1 MEFKKP
7 NHIEIIKSKKS
18 NFVNTFLEKMRI
30 ERTSASNLAH
40 VDFENLTFGSVF
52 TDHMFV
58 CKYKNEK
65 WQEPEVIPYQP
76 LSFEPSMSVLHYGQ
90 SVFEGMKAY
99 KDDDDKVWLFRP
111 DQNFKRINR
120 SSERLQIPVFPENY
134 FFEGLKTL
142 LNLDKDWIKPG
153 IGNSLYVRPFV
164 FSSQACVQAS
174 PSKEYTFIIIC
185 CPVKAYYG
193 GEVNVLIA
201 EEFSRAADGGI
212 GYTKAAGNYGA
223 QFYPTALAQK
233 QGYQQI
239 VWTDAKSHEFLEEAG
254 TMNIF
259 FRIGDILLTAPTN
272 DRILDGVTRKS
283 VIQIARDSGIE
294 VEVRPIKIGEIVK
307 ASENNSLK
315 EMFGS
320 GTAVVINPIKSFGYK
335 GVNYKLPELE
345 NPFATQLKDNIMSIQ
360 YNLTEDPYGWRV
372 AVD

>member
-1 MEFKKP
+1 MELKKP
-7 NHIEIIKSKKS
+7 NQIEIIKSKKS

>member
-1 MEFKKP
+1 
-7 NHIEIIKSKKS
+7 
-18 NFVNTFLEKMRI
+18 MRI
-30 ERTSASNLAH
+30 EKTSASNLAN

-58 CKYKNEK
+58 CRYKNNE
-65 WQEPEVIPYQP
+65 WQIPEIIPYQP
-76 LSFEPSMSVLHYGQ
+76 LSFEPSISVLHYGQ
-90 SVFEGMKAY
+90 AVFEGMKAY
-99 KDDDDKVWLFRP
+99 KDDQGKVWLFRP

-120 SSERLQIPVFPENY
+120 SSKRLQIPVFPKEY
-134 FFEGLKTL
+134 FFTGLNNLIK
-142 LNLDKDWIKPG
+142 LDKDWIKPG

-164 FSSQACVQAS
+164 FSSQATVQAS

-185 CPVKAYYG
+185 CPVKSYYG

-239 VWTDAKSHEFLEEAG
+239 VWTDAGSHEFLEEAG

-259 FRIGDILLTAPTN
+259 FRIEDRLITAPTN

-283 VIQIARDSGIE
+283 VIQIAKDSGIK
-294 VEVRPIKIGEIVK
+294 VEVRPIKIEEIVK
-307 ASENNSLK
+307 ASEKNLLN

-335 GVNYKLPELE
+335 GINHKLPELE
-345 NPFATQLKDNIMSIQ
+345 NPISMQLKNKIMSIQ
-360 YNLTEDPYGWRV
+360 YNLAEDPYGWRV

>member
-1 MEFKKP
+1 
-7 NHIEIIKSKKS
+7 
-18 NFVNTFLEKMRI
+18 MRI
-30 ERTSASNLAH
+30 EKTSASNFAN

-58 CKYKNEK
+58 CRYKNNE
-65 WQEPEVIPYQP
+65 WQTPEIIPYQP
-76 LSFEPSMSVLHYGQ
+76 LSFEPSISVLHYGQ
-90 SVFEGMKAY
+90 AVFEGMKAY
-99 KDDDDKVWLFRP
+99 KDDQGKVWLFRP

-120 SSERLQIPVFPENY
+120 SSERLQIPVFPKEY
-134 FFEGLKTL
+134 FFTGLN
-142 LNLDKDWIKPG
+142 NLIKLDNDWIKPG

-164 FSSQACVQAS
+164 FSSQATVQAS

-185 CPVKAYYG
+185 CPVKSYYG
-193 GEVNVLIA
+193 GEVNVLIE

-239 VWTDAKSHEFLEEAG
+239 VWTDAGSHEFLEEAG

-259 FRIGDILLTAPTN
+259 FRIEDKLITAPTN

-283 VIQIARDSGIE
+283 VIQIAKDSGIE
-294 VEVRPIKIGEIVK
+294 VEVRPIKIEEIVK
-307 ASENNSLK
+307 ASEKNLLN

-335 GVNYKLPELE
+335 GINYKLPELE
-345 NPFATQLKDNIMSIQ
+345 NPISMQLKNKIMSIQ
-360 YNLTEDPYGWRV
+360 YNLAEDPYGWRV

>member
-1 MEFKKP
+1 
-7 NHIEIIKSKKS
+7 
-18 NFVNTFLEKMRI
+18 
-30 ERTSASNLAH
+30 

-58 CKYKNEK
+58 CRYKNNE
-65 WQEPEVIPYQP
+65 WQTPEIIPYQP
-76 LSFEPSMSVLHYGQ
+76 LSFEPSISVLHYGQ
-90 SVFEGMKAY
+90 AVFEGMKAY
-99 KDDDDKVWLFRP
+99 KDNQGKVWLFRP
-111 DQNFKRINR
+111 DQNFMRINR
-120 SSERLQIPVFPENY
+120 SSERLQIPVFPKEY
-134 FFEGLKTL
+134 FFTGLNNLIK
-142 LNLDKDWIKPG
+142 LDKDWIKPG

-164 FSSQACVQAS
+164 FSSQATVQAS

-185 CPVKAYYG
+185 CPVKSYYG

-239 VWTDAKSHEFLEEAG
+239 VWTDAGSHEFLEEAG

-259 FRIGDILLTAPTN
+259 FRIEDKLITAPTN

-283 VIQIARDSGIE
+283 VIQIAKDSGIK
-294 VEVRPIKIGEIVK
+294 VEVRPIKIEEIVK
-307 ASENNSLK
+307 ASEKNLLN

-335 GVNYKLPELE
+335 GINYKLPELE
-345 NPFATQLKDNIMSIQ
+345 NPISMQLKNKIMSIQ
-360 YNLTEDPYGWRV
+360 YNLAEDPYGWRV

>member
-1 MEFKKP
+1 MK
-7 NHIEIIKSKKS
+7 IEKTLASK
-18 NFVNTFLEKMRI
+18 
-30 ERTSASNLAH
+30 LAH

-58 CKYKNEK
+58 CKYKDGK
-65 WQEPEVIPYQP
+65 WQTPEVIPYQS

-90 SVFEGMKAY
+90 AVFEGMKAY
-99 KDDDDKVWLFRP
+99 KDEKGKVWLFRP
-111 DQNFKRINR
+111 DQNIKRINR
-120 SSERLQIPVFPENY
+120 SAERLQIPKFSEDY

-142 LNLDKDWIKPG
+142 LHLYKEFIKPC
-153 IGNSLYVRPFV
+153 IGNSLYIRPFF
-164 FSSQACVQAS
+164 FSSQAGVQAS

-212 GYTKAAGNYGA
+212 GFTKAAGNYAA
-223 QFYPTALAQK
+223 QFYPTALAQE
-233 QGYQQI
+233 QGYQQV
-239 VWTDAKSHEFLEEAG
+239 VWTDAKSHEYLEEAG

-259 FRIGDILLTAPTN
+259 FRINDKLVTAPTN

-294 VEVRPIKIGEIVK
+294 VEVRPIKIAEVVE
-307 ASENNSLK
+307 ASTNNQLK

-320 GTAVVINPIKSFGYK
+320 GTAVVINPIKSFGYQ

-345 NPFATQLKDNIMSIQ
+345 APMATQLKDKIMSIQ

-372 AVD
+372 CLD

>member
-1 MEFKKP
+1 MK
-7 NHIEIIKSKKS
+7 IEKI
-18 NFVNTFLEKMRI
+18 
-30 ERTSASNLAH
+30 SASKLAH

-58 CKYKNEK
+58 CKYKDGL
-65 WQEPEVIPYQP
+65 WQTPEVIPYQP

-90 SVFEGMKAY
+90 AVFEGMKAY
-99 KDDDDKVWLFRP
+99 KDEQDKVWLFRP

-120 SSERLQIPVFPENY
+120 SSERLQIPKFPEEY
-134 FFEGLKTL
+134 FFEGLNTL
-142 LNLDKDWIKPG
+142 LNFDHEWIKPG
-153 IGNSLYVRPFV
+153 IGNSLYIRPFV
-164 FSSQACVQAS
+164 FSSQAGVQAS
-174 PSKEYTFIIIC
+174 PSKEYTFMIIC

-212 GYTKAAGNYGA
+212 GFTKAAGNYAA

-239 VWTDAKSHEFLEEAG
+239 VWTDAKSHEYLEEAG

-259 FRIGDILLTAPTN
+259 FRIGDKLVTAPTN

-283 VIQIARDSGIE
+283 VIQIAKDSGIE
-294 VEVRPIKIGEIVK
+294 VEVRPIKIAEIVE
-307 ASENNSLK
+307 ASENKTLK

-320 GTAVVINPIKSFGYK
+320 GTAVVINPIKSFGYQ
-335 GVNYKLPELE
+335 GINHRLPEIE
-345 NPFATQLKDNIMSIQ
+345 NPISAQLKDKIMSIQ
-360 YNLTEDPYGWRV
+360 YNLTTDPYGWRIG
-372 AVD
+372 VD

>member
-1 MEFKKP
+1 
-7 NHIEIIKSKKS
+7 
-18 NFVNTFLEKMRI
+18 MRI
-30 ERTSASNLAH
+30 EKTSASNFAN

-58 CKYKNEK
+58 CRYKNNE
-65 WQEPEVIPYQP
+65 WQTPEIIPYQP
-76 LSFEPSMSVLHYGQ
+76 LSFEPSISVLHSGQ
-90 SVFEGMKAY
+90 AVFEGMKAY
-99 KDDDDKVWLFRP
+99 KDDQGKVWLFRP
-111 DQNFKRINR
+111 DQNFMRINR
-120 SSERLQIPVFPENY
+120 SSERLQIPVFPKDY
-134 FFEGLKTL
+134 FFTGLNNLIK
-142 LNLDKDWIKPG
+142 LDKDWIKPG

-164 FSSQACVQAS
+164 FSSQATVQAS

-239 VWTDAKSHEFLEEAG
+239 VWTDAGSHEFLEEAG

-259 FRIGDILLTAPTN
+259 FRIEDKLITAPTN

-283 VIQIARDSGIE
+283 VIQIAKDSGIK
-294 VEVRPIKIGEIVK
+294 VEVRPIKIEEIVK
-307 ASENNSLK
+307 ASEKNLLN

-335 GVNYKLPELE
+335 GINYKLPELE
-345 NPFATQLKDNIMSIQ
+345 NPISMQLKNKIMSIQ
-360 YNLTEDPYGWRV
+360 YNLAEDPYGWRV

>member
-1 MEFKKP
+1 
-7 NHIEIIKSKKS
+7 
-18 NFVNTFLEKMRI
+18 V
-30 ERTSASNLAH
+30 
-40 VDFENLTFGSVF
+40 
-52 TDHMFV
+52 
-58 CKYKNEK
+58 
-65 WQEPEVIPYQP
+65 
-76 LSFEPSMSVLHYGQ
+76 
-90 SVFEGMKAY
+90 
-99 KDDDDKVWLFRP
+99 
-111 DQNFKRINR
+111 
-120 SSERLQIPVFPENY
+120 
-134 FFEGLKTL
+134 
-142 LNLDKDWIKPG
+142 NLDKDWIKPG

-233 QGYQQI
+233 QGYQQV

-259 FRIGDILLTAPTN
+259 FRIGDKLLTAPTN

-294 VEVRPIKIGEIVK
+294 VDVRPIRVDEIVK

-320 GTAVVINPIKSFGYK
+320 GTAVVINPISSFGFK
-335 GVNYKLPELE
+335 GVNYKLTKLD
-345 NPFATQLKDNIMSIQ
+345 NPFATQLKDKIMSIQ
-360 YNLTEDPYGWRV
+360 YNLSEDPYGWRV

>member
-1 MEFKKP
+1 MK
-7 NHIEIIKSKKS
+7 I
-18 NFVNTFLEKMRI
+18 V
-30 ERTSASNLAH
+30 RTSASKLGS

-58 CKYKNEK
+58 CQFKNGQ
-65 WQEPEVIPYQP
+65 WQTPEVTPYQP
-76 LSFEPSMSVLHYGQ
+76 MSFEPSMSVLHYGQ
-90 SVFEGMKAY
+90 AVFEGMKAY
-99 KDDDDKVWLFRP
+99 KDDQGKIWLFRP

-120 SSERLQIPVFPENY
+120 SSERLQIPIFPEDY

-142 LNLDKDWIKPG
+142 LDLDRDWIKPG
-153 IGNSLYVRPFV
+153 IGNSLYIRPFV

-201 EEFSRAADGGI
+201 EEFSRAANGGI
-212 GYTKAAGNYGA
+212 GFTKAAGNYAA

-233 QGYQQI
+233 EGYQQI
-239 VWTDAKSHEFLEEAG
+239 VWTDANTHEYLEEAG

-259 FRIGDILLTAPTN
+259 FRVDDQLITAPTN

-283 VIQIARDSGIE
+283 VIQIARDSGID
-294 VEVRPIKIGEIVK
+294 VEIRPIRIAEIVQ
-307 ASENNSLK
+307 ASKENRLK

-320 GTAVVINPIKSFGYK
+320 GTAVVINPIKSFGYQ
-335 GVNYKLPELE
+335 GANYKLPELE
-345 NPFATQLKDNIMSIQ
+345 NPIATQLKEKIMSIQ
-360 YNLTEDPYGWRV
+360 YNLSEDPYSWRV

>member
-1 MEFKKP
+1 MELKKP
-7 NHIEIIKSKKS
+7 NQIEIIKSKKS

-58 CKYKNEK
+58 CKYKHEK

-193 GEVNVLIA
+193 AEVNVLIA

>member
-1 MEFKKP
+1 MK
-7 NHIEIIKSKKS
+7 IEK
-18 NFVNTFLEKMRI
+18 
-30 ERTSASNLAH
+30 TSASKLAH
-40 VDFENLTFGSVF
+40 VNFENLTFGSVF

-58 CKYKNEK
+58 CKYKDNK
-65 WQEPEVIPYQP
+65 WHTPEVIPYQP

-90 SVFEGMKAY
+90 AVFEGMKAY
-99 KDDDDKVWLFRP
+99 KDDQGKVWLFRP

-120 SSERLQIPVFPENY
+120 SAKRLQIPEFPEEY
-134 FFEGLKTL
+134 FFEGLKSL
-142 LNLDKDWIKPG
+142 LEIDEEWIKPG
-153 IGNSLYVRPFV
+153 IGNSLYIRPFV

-174 PSKEYTFIIIC
+174 PSSEYTFIIIC

-193 GEVNVLIA
+193 GEINVLIA

-223 QFYPTALAQK
+223 QFHPTALAQEK
-233 QGYQQI
+233 GYQQI
-239 VWTDAKSHEFLEEAG
+239 VWTDAKSHEYLEEAG

-259 FRIGDILLTAPTN
+259 FRVNDHLITAPTN

-294 VEVRPIKIGEIVK
+294 VEVRPIKIEEIVK

-320 GTAVVINPIKSFGYK
+320 GTAVVINPIKSYGYK
-335 GVNYKLPELE
+335 GINYKLPELE
-345 NPFATQLKDNIMSIQ
+345 NPLSSKLKDKIMSIQ
-360 YNLTEDPYGWRV
+360 YNLSEDPYGWRV
-372 AVD
+372 SLDQSFSSIAAISGLK

>member
-1 MEFKKP
+1 MK
-7 NHIEIIKSKKS
+7 
-18 NFVNTFLEKMRI
+18 I
-30 ERTSASNLAH
+30 ERSSASNLAQ

-65 WQEPEVIPYQP
+65 WQTPEVIPYQP

-90 SVFEGMKAY
+90 AVFEGMKAY
-99 KDDDDKVWLFRP
+99 KDNENKVWLFRP

-120 SSERLQIPVFPENY
+120 SSERLQIPVFPEKY

-142 LNLDKDWIKPG
+142 VNLDKDWIKPG

-259 FRIGDILLTAPTN
+259 FRIGDKLLTAPIN

-294 VEVRPIKIGEIVK
+294 VDIRPIRVDEIVK

-320 GTAVVINPIKSFGYK
+320 GTAVVINPIRSFGFK
-335 GVNYKLPELE
+335 GVNYKLTKLD
-345 NPFATQLKDNIMSIQ
+345 NSFAMQLKDKIMSIQ
-360 YNLTEDPYGWRV
+360 YNLSKDPYGWRV

>member
-1 MEFKKP
+1 MK
-7 NHIEIIKSKKS
+7 IEK
-18 NFVNTFLEKMRI
+18 
-30 ERTSASNLAH
+30 TSASNFAN

-58 CKYKNEK
+58 CRYKNNE
-65 WQEPEVIPYQP
+65 WQTPEIIPYQP
-76 LSFEPSMSVLHYGQ
+76 LSFEPSISVLHYGQ
-90 SVFEGMKAY
+90 AVFEGMKAY
-99 KDDDDKVWLFRP
+99 KDNQGKVWLFRP
-111 DQNFKRINR
+111 DQNFMRINR
-120 SSERLQIPVFPENY
+120 SSERLQIPVFPKEY
-134 FFEGLKTL
+134 FFTGLNNLIK
-142 LNLDKDWIKPG
+142 LDKDWIKPG

-164 FSSQACVQAS
+164 FSSQATVQAS

-239 VWTDAKSHEFLEEAG
+239 VWTDAGSHEFLEEAG

-259 FRIGDILLTAPTN
+259 FRIEDKLITAPTN

-283 VIQIARDSGIE
+283 VIQIAKDSGIK
-294 VEVRPIKIGEIVK
+294 VEVRPIKIEEIVK
-307 ASENNSLK
+307 ASEKNLLN

-335 GVNYKLPELE
+335 GINYKLPELE
-345 NPFATQLKDNIMSIQ
+345 NPISMQLKNKIMSIQ
-360 YNLTEDPYGWRV
+360 YNLAEDPYGWRV